1 MGKSEDQKKRR
12 AAVEKLIAS
21 GVTFADHD
29 PMRPKPHGKTG
40 RRGGTGGT
48 DTPGGTGSTGGT
60 VSIGTPG
67 SAGDTGGTGEAGYMA
82 GERHGNTWIKPDG
95 TAFKGKKVWFDPAL
109 LSRAQRAAGRRRV
122 SFHTLIGAALVEYL
136 ARDPEP

>member
-29 PMRPKPHGKTG
+29 PMRAKPPGKPG

-60 VSIGTPG
+60 GASG
-67 SAGDTGGTGEAGYMA
+67 SAGDPGGTGEAGYMA

-95 TAFKGKKVWFDPAL
+95 TALKGKKVWFDPDL
-109 LSRAQRAAGRRRV
+109 LTRAQRAAGRRRV
-122 SFHTLIGAALVEYL
+122 SFHALMSAALVEYL

>member
-29 PMRPKPHGKTG
+29 PMRAKPPGKPG
-40 RRGGTGGT
+40 KRGGTVT
-48 DTPGGTGSTGGT
+48 PDTPGGTGSTGGT
-60 VSIGTPG
+60 GGIGTSG
-67 SAGDTGGTGEAGYMA
+67 SAGDPGGTGEAGYMA

-95 TAFKGKKVWFDPAL
+95 TALKGKKVWFDPAL
-109 LSRAQRAAGRRRV
+109 LSRAQRAAGKRRV
-122 SFHTLIGAALVEYL
+122 SFHALIGAAVAEYL